1 MSRKSI
7 IRTTLIA
14 AAVAAFAL
22 PNAFA
27 QSEPDDFWKPL
38 NATDVGGD
46 IFPNLPERPKVPAT
60 PEQAANLRYLEAQRQ
75 ITDGSNDNFA
85 NAPDRVI
92 VPATPEQQANLRFLE
107 CQRQISDG
115 SGHTC
120 GSREAPPAVASDV
133 RSLHAEASARSGDR
147 MQ

>member
-7 IRTTLIA
+7 IRSTLVA
-14 AAVAAFAL
+14 AAVAAFSL
-22 PNAFA
+22 PQAFA
-27 QSEPDDFWKPL
+27 QSNPDDFWKPL

-46 IFPNLPERPKVPAT
+46 VFQNLPERAKVPAT
-60 PEQAANLRYLEAQRQ
+60 PEQEANLRYLESQRR
-75 ITDGSNDNFA
+75 ITDGSNESFA
-85 NAPDRVI
+85 SIPDRVI

-115 SGHTC
+115 SGHAC
-120 GSREAPPAVASDV
+120 GSLEAPPAVASDV
-133 RSLHAEASARSGDR
+133 RSLHAEASAGSSDR